1 MLQHGI
7 SICVFSWYDTFNCL
21 GTELQLWD
29 IERHQWIQVKA
40 TTVESPGPGME
51 CWRHGGEMEGWWT
64 VTVHVVSV
72 VCSHPAP
79 HRAGTSQ
86 DTFPGFSPGFFL
98 PDPLTCSRDTA
109 RVTGKYLSTEKKIFV
124 GLVLHSVQCCLRCN
138 VTQTHPDWFQAPVT
152 TQDNFSG
159 IIFCVPLAAA
169 NAARRCYVISR

>member
-1 MLQHGI
+1 MQGQKVGCHLLKMFIISPDLTGSLVSYFIVMLQHGI

-109 RVTGKYLSTEKKIFV
+109 RVTGKYLSTEKKYL
-124 GLVLHSVQCCLRCN
+124 LV
-138 VTQTHPDWFQAPVT
+138 
-152 TQDNFSG
+152 
-159 IIFCVPLAAA
+159 
-169 NAARRCYVISR
+169 